1 MPSPMLSSQV
11 VAGVGKFI
19 LQSPEPPGT
28 AENRRQRVYLRMINH
43 EPYKGDVLQ
52 IRKLILVASKWL
64 AWNLSPGWV
73 APEPRLLALV
83 GTSDELRK
91 GLFSLCSG
99 KGVSK
104 KIQPRDCII
113 GLIQC
118 WPFAG

>member
-1 MPSPMLSSQV
+1 
-11 VAGVGKFI
+11 
-19 LQSPEPPGT
+19 
-28 AENRRQRVYLRMINH
+28 MINH

-52 IRKLILVASKWL
+52 IRKLILTASKWL
-64 AWNLSPGWV
+64 TWNLNPGWV

-91 GLFSLCSG
+91 GLFFLCSG

-113 GLIQC
+113 GLIWL
-118 WPFAG
+118 WPFAR